1 LTSQTQLVFGKRL
14 PLFLFFSP
22 KKGEMPPK
30 NRKLTDEDRAEIRH
44 SVLRFVNE
52 IPSSVLRILSLKPS
66 RRDREWAEMFAA
78 QHPGWTPEFVDFAV
92 DVAEGH
98 RGVTLDRVMQELTD
112 ARETLAELG
121 SFSGQ
126 LLSEL
131 DVRLR
136 PFRESAR
143 IAAQSAAS
151 GRER

>member
-1 LTSQTQLVFGKRL
+1 
-14 PLFLFFSP
+14 
-22 KKGEMPPK
+22 
-30 NRKLTDEDRAEIRH
+30 
-44 SVLRFVNE
+44 VNE
-52 IPSSVLRILSLKPS
+52 IPGSVLRILSLKPS

-78 QHPGWTPEFVDFAV
+78 QHPGWSPEFVDFAV

-98 RGVTLDRVMQELTD
+98 RSTTLDRVMQELTD

-126 LLSEL
+126 LLHEL
-131 DVRLR
+131 EGRLR
-136 PFRESAR
+136 PFRESVR